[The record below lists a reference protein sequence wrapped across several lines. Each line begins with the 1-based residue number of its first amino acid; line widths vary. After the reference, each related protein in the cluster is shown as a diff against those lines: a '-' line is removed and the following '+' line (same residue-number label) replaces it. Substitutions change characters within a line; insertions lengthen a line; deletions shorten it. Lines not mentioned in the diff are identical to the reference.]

1 MGSAFSVVASVAI
14 LRSTVNDIVP
24 EELRTYF
31 WSFTRRFS
39 TEITISIKESHEG
52 SSNRLFYAVV
62 AYLDGHALSNSAL
75 PQRLTVGKSEKIRN
89 LMFGLERNSEIV
101 DKFQDV
107 PMKWKYNTDFNSTSQ
122 LETRWYELRFH
133 KMQAEMVKNNYLPHI
148 LDMAKFLKD
157 QNKIVKFHTVRH
169 DRWSSNRMNLDHP
182 MTFKTLVMDGD
193 LKEKVVKDLDRFRN
207 AKEYYKTI
215 GKVWKRGYLLYG
227 PPGTGKSSLIAAM
240 ANYMNYDVYNMNL
253 SAVNSDSTLENLLLH
268 VPSRSI
274 LVVEDID
281 CSIKLTNREAEK
293 SESDSYRGPQVT
305 LAGLLNAIDGLLSC
319 CGEEKIT
326 VFTTNYKERI
336 DPALLRPGRMD
347 VHINLS
353 YCTLSTFKQ
362 LAANYL
368 EIFNDELFPII
379 EKLTAKVKVSP
390 ADVAGVLMTTEN
402 SKTSLEDLVK
412 FLENKESEDRS
423 SVAAE
428 QENHNNSNQK
438 IQRQG
443 EAFITNEIG
452 ESTNDLMKNEALI
465 SKYTIKEELVAILK
479 AMFSKHGDIA
489 ANTTLHSMQCTSSFL
504 EILCGIIQKLHA
516 TKLQDLTEVEVKAMI
531 SEVEDLESVKIEV
544 GWLHKRLDE
553 ISNAMRLIELKA
565 VSEKLSDTIFGAQ
578 VKLTCCETK
587 SLVDGLL

>member
-133 KMQAEMVKNNYLPHI
+133 KMHAEM
-148 LDMAKFLKD
+148 
-157 QNKIVKFHTVRH
+157 
-169 DRWSSNRMNLDHP
+169 
-182 MTFKTLVMDGD
+182 
-193 LKEKVVKDLDRFRN
+193 
-207 AKEYYKTI
+207 
-215 GKVWKRGYLLYG
+215 
-227 PPGTGKSSLIAAM
+227 
-240 ANYMNYDVYNMNL
+240 
-253 SAVNSDSTLENLLLH
+253 
-268 VPSRSI
+268 
-274 LVVEDID
+274 
-281 CSIKLTNREAEK
+281 
-293 SESDSYRGPQVT
+293 VT

-379 EKLTAKVKVSP
+379 EKLIAKVKVSP
-390 ADVAGVLMTTEN
+390 ADVAGVLMTTKN

-489 ANTTLHSMQCTSSFL
+489 ANTTLHSMQCISSFL

-544 GWLHKRLDE
+544 GWLRKRLDE